1 MRVLTVQ
8 SMQLYGGG
16 DVCMKSL
23 GCHRGKEEGTTK
35 IRQTRTSPLLR
46 FSRKQHVWIH
56 GGLQKKKKKQEEEK
70 ERRRRRRK
78 NTAFVLNFCY
88 SILHINDDY
97 NLFVLLVSPPLPKSF
112 CTVNNF
118 LRSLSH
124 KFYNLL
130 MIARLLYRKY
140 FPLNTIML
148 KPKSSLL
155 PLLL

>member
-35 IRQTRTSPLLR
+35 VRQTRTSPLLR
-46 FSRKQHVWIH
+46 FSRKQYVRIH
-56 GGLQKKKKKQEEEK
+56 GGLQKEKKKKQEEEK

-78 NTAFVLNFCY
+78 NTAFVLNFRY

-112 CTVNNF
+112 CTVNYF

-124 KFYNLL
+124 KFY
-130 MIARLLYRKY
+130 
-140 FPLNTIML
+140 TC
-148 KPKSSLL
+148 
-155 PLLL
+155 